1 MPDDG
6 KAGGVRKKI
15 IFPRSEGIIYEAK
28 ISSSARTA
36 AAKPKPFAPVIDIE
50 ALVRERLDAPEILFL
65 SSAARESGGAL
76 IICDDNTRPTPTGKI
91 IPALSDFLA
100 ANGVPVEKQH
110 VLFATGTHRAM
121 NAKEA
126 EKKLGASYG
135 RISWS
140 NHSYNAALLR
150 IGVTAGGIPVDI
162 NPVVKEYACV
172 IGVGSVFPH
181 RYCGWSG
188 GGKIILPGVS
198 GATAVAATHWMPYE
212 DPSITLGSND
222 NLAMRE
228 IASASDI
235 AGLSFLIQVICSGDG
250 KVMDIVTGRPA
261 PAHRRAIEIASRHMK
276 VTMPQSDIVIAEA
289 WPEEA
294 DLWQAGK
301 ALYAAENIVSDGG
314 DIIIIAALTEGFG
327 PHRLYAELMNKSV
340 SEIISYRNGDEN
352 SSIAAA
358 AAFVTAQVRKKAKIS
373 IVTNSPYSVNIT
385 EVTGIRTYKTLQEA
399 VDKVFSLKKTVA
411 VLYQAPLMLPVRE
424 ETVR

>member
-1 MPDDG
+1 
-6 KAGGVRKKI
+6 
-15 IFPRSEGIIYEAK
+15 
-28 ISSSARTA
+28 
-36 AAKPKPFAPVIDIE
+36 
-50 ALVRERLDAPEILFL
+50 
-65 SSAARESGGAL
+65 
-76 IICDDNTRPTPTGKI
+76 
-91 IPALSDFLA
+91 
-100 ANGVPVEKQH
+100 
-110 VLFATGTHRAM
+110 
-121 NAKEA
+121 
-126 EKKLGASYG
+126 
-135 RISWS
+135 
-140 NHSYNAALLR
+140 
-150 IGVTAGGIPVDI
+150 
-162 NPVVKEYACV
+162 
-172 IGVGSVFPH
+172 
-181 RYCGWSG
+181 
-188 GGKIILPGVS
+188 
-198 GATAVAATHWMPYE
+198 
-212 DPSITLGSND
+212 
-222 NLAMRE
+222 MRE